1 MKYISAWLPERDKN
15 GQQPGHLGLSQSC
28 NRRVPLTLRRYEK
41 APRRWR
47 RGQQGYPALPLKL
60 GKQRVIIGLAVH
72 DHGLDHA
79 SQMSSFPP
87 QAFGFVGAVT
97 DVLKGPQQTREVRHQ
112 AERAM
117 AVHPP
122 VTVTFTPSRFL
133 GHSPQARWEDP
144 WRFLLRVPDRAPC
157 PVHHR
162 IATDHLT

>member
-1 MKYISAWLPERDKN
+1 MSFTTPYRLDGLAPFLA
-15 GQQPGHLGLSQSC
+15 QPAVSGPVQPVDHLLTFHGLGTIF
-28 NRRVPLTLRRYEK
+28 P
-41 APRRWR
+41 R
-47 RGQQGYPALPLKL
+47 RGQQGCPALPLKL
-60 GKQRVIIGLAVH
+60 GKQRVIIGFAIH
-72 DHGLDHA
+72 DHCLDHA

-97 DVLKGPQQTREVRHQ
+97 DVLEGPQQTRAVRHQ

-133 GHSPQARWEDP
+133 GQSPQARWEDP